1 MINPYLPKSVQ
12 PVVQGLAIEKVNVCN
27 CKCNDVPRAQQV
39 ELPWNIN

>member
-12 PVVQGLAIEKVNVCN
+12 PVVAVQGLAIEKVNVFN
-27 CKCNDVPRAQQV
+27 CNDVPRAQV